1 MQGLGAWAGRPR
13 PQPALSEPVPRLHP
27 PGQPSGT
34 EGLCWQ
40 PGPGTPV
47 RSGVCLPNPVAACPA
62 PCHKPHK
69 PWGRVEKPSF
79 VVQVRVPTP
88 GSHAVLP
95 GGQERAAHQS
105 PPPPGPRPH
114 RGVRVCLA
122 AGERGPPAAAWAEGP
137 GLAGP
142 VWARGSCL
150 AERVRGQGTAGWFP
164 GGAHPR
170 GPGVRAAAWPWATP
184 VPRGA
189 EAGQAATACEPRGLL
204 RGWNRSGQA
213 GPGDPGPTS
222 VPGRP
227 RAEAVDEDLS
237 QACHARA
244 PAPWPLASWK
254 EGGEGR
260 DGTPCG
266 GEEEDA
272 EQRDGQGEATGSGS
286 GGGQRSRGGQED
298 DGPGAGGGR
307 ASQAGW
313 RPADLGCALRAASS
327 DSFFSR
333 FFSSSGNFS

>member
-13 PQPALSEPVPRLHP
+13 PRPALSEPVPRLHP

-47 RSGVCLPNPVAACPA
+47 QSGVCLPNPAAACP
-62 PCHKPHK
+62 PQCHEPHK

-88 GSHAVLP
+88 GSHGVLP

-105 PPPPGPRPH
+105 PPPRGPRPYPGSQRVPWRRVSGALLLLH
-114 RGVRVCLA
+114 GLKEQDLPARSGHEAPAWLSACVVGGPQGGSPGAPTHVALGSGRPPGRGL
-122 AGERGPPAAAWAEGP
+122 
-137 GLAGP
+137 
-142 VWARGSCL
+142 
-150 AERVRGQGTAGWFP
+150 
-164 GGAHPR
+164 HPCH
-170 GPGVRAAAWPWATP
+170 G
-184 VPRGA
+184 GA

-237 QACHARA
+237 QACHAQA

-260 DGTPCG
+260 D
-266 GEEEDA
+266 A
-272 EQRDGQGEATGSGS
+272 LW
-286 GGGQRSRGGQED
+286 RGG
-298 DGPGAGGGR
+298 R
-307 ASQAGW
+307 S
-313 RPADLGCALRAASS
+313 C
-327 DSFFSR
+327 
-333 FFSSSGNFS
+333 